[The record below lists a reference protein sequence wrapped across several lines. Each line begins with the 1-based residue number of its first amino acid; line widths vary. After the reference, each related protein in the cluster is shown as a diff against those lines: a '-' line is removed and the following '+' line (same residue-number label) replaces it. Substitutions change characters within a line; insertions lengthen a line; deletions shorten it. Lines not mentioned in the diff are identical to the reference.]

1 MIVRHDLFEIER
13 IEQLLLIPDAPSH
26 HRTTPPMFASKR
38 RNHCSATASIDF
50 CNKIGHEETFL
61 WCSTDASTRDRK
73 LSPLESALRL
83 ALFGCNSCF
92 RLGDA
97 REIDG
102 NELRAGFIER
112 YVHLRCN
119 CTNNCNDDGPTNK

>member
-50 CNKIGHEETFL
+50 CNKIDPERTYWLLNPNPSRCQENASAAISDRVNSYCLVKSCWSGPR
-61 WCSTDASTRDRK
+61 CST
-73 LSPLESALRL
+73 
-83 ALFGCNSCF
+83 
-92 RLGDA
+92 
-97 REIDG
+97 
-102 NELRAGFIER
+102 
-112 YVHLRCN
+112 
-119 CTNNCNDDGPTNK
+119 